1 MNVKATD
8 AFIEN
13 VEITL
18 DFPNNQSVSIPVK
31 TEPLE
36 NVLNESDFV
45 TLHVPAQK
53 NGALLGKERICQNER
68 WSSRS
73 KLR

>member
-1 MNVKATD
+1 MNVKAAD

-13 VEITL
+13 VEIKL

-53 NGALLGKERICQNER
+53 GGALLEKKNLL
-68 WSSRS
+68 
-73 KLR
+73 K